1 LERIIWKR
9 EKKIYFILYLRL
21 FSVSIKIFFK
31 VGIGTF
37 ILSKPI
43 LDIIGVIKN
52 YIIVVGI
59 NFTSFYGDL
68 DIFIMRSGIDIL

>member
-1 LERIIWKR
+1 LERIIWTR
-9 EKKIYFILYLRL
+9 EKKNYFILYLRF

-52 YIIVVGI
+52 YIIVGI

-68 DIFIMRSGIDIL
+68 DIFILRSGIDIL